1 LPSPAVVVLD
11 DEGLPVALCK
21 AAAAAGA
28 LLLEGDI
35 LVSTYDDVPSAVV
48 IPVPQLDPLDLCIH
62 AVEAQ

>member
-1 LPSPAVVVLD
+1 M
-11 DEGLPVALCK
+11 ALCK